1 MDSENILKRLKEG
14 VINFDVDEVKEA
26 AMLALEANI
35 APQSALNQALVKGM
49 EVVGER
55 YERDEYF
62 LPDMIMAAE
71 AMNEAT
77 KILFSGVKNNS
88 DTSPLV
94 VLATVKGDIHDIGK
108 NILSNFISGSGI
120 SVYDLGVDATKEEIV
135 ETVNKLKPQALGL
148 SSMVSTTRGEIKE
161 VIKELERREI
171 RKDLKVIIGG
181 ASTGRVFAKIAGAD
195 AYAKDAI
202 KGTEIIKRWTRV

>member
-1 MDSENILKRLKEG
+1 
-14 VINFDVDEVKEA
+14 
-26 AMLALEANI
+26 
-35 APQSALNQALVKGM
+35 
-49 EVVGER
+49 
-55 YERDEYF
+55 
-62 LPDMIMAAE
+62 MIMAAE

-77 KILFSGVKNNS
+77 KILFSGVKNNLDS
-88 DTSPLV
+88 SPLV

-108 NILSNFISGSGI
+108 NILSNFISGAGI

-161 VIKELERREI
+161 VIKELERRGI
-171 RKDLKVIIGG
+171 RKDLRVIIGG

-195 AYAKDAI
+195 AYARDAI
-202 KGTEIIKRWTRV
+202 QGVEIIKRWIRV